1 MSIKGWF
8 SFHIWHFY
16 KGVWIWQE
24 RFLHLISQIDINLFS
39 MMFPFKWLQ
48 IMLIALPFATVCLW
62 LNCTLFVQMKPY
74 HCHLHLIQLLI
85 SSKKC
90 MLIIEVQLFLIKS
103 GVLVKSVPSKEN
115 IACGNLKFYGQYLQS
130 K

>member
-1 MSIKGWF
+1 MI

-74 HCHLHLIQLLI
+74 HCHLHLIQLFI

-90 MLIIEVQLFLIKS
+90 MLIIKANYFWSSQECWLKVYHQRKILHVETWNFMA
-103 GVLVKSVPSKEN
+103 N
-115 IACGNLKFYGQYLQS
+115 IYNLNK
-130 K
+130 KCI